1 MRQMLAILIAL
12 ACVACASTPPNLEH
26 GKVVPPE
33 RVVDRSVADPS
44 PDKAQVV
51 IARWNDAFGAAVV
64 DARVYIDGRHVANVD
79 KGEVFRAYVSPGR
92 HTVGVKLL
100 GLDSTEQP
108 VRTLDFDAVAGKT
121 FTYEVFWAGNAF
133 DIQPKS

>member
-1 MRQMLAILIAL
+1 MRHTLAIIIAL
-12 ACVACASTPPNLEH
+12 ACVACASTPPNMERAN
-26 GKVVPPE
+26 VVPPE
-33 RVVDRSVADPS
+33 RVIDRSISEPS

-64 DARVYIDGRHVANVD
+64 NARVYIDGRHVANVD
-79 KGEVFRAYVSPGR
+79 KGELFRAYLSPGH

-108 VRTLDFDAVAGKT
+108 VRTIDLEAVAGKT
-121 FTYEVFWAGNAF
+121 FSYEIFWAGNAF